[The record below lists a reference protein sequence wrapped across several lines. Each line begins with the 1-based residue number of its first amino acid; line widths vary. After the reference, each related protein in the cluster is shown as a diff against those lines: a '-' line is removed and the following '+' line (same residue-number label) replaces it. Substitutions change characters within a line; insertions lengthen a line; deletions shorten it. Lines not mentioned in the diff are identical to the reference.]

1 MNTYTMKRQ
10 RGVSLLIV
18 LLLLLIM
25 TLLGLAGLRSTVMQ
39 ERMSGNLLDRGIAF
53 QAAETALRE
62 AEAIARTAPD
72 FPGTPGAA
80 ADSACVAGLCQ
91 LPTGAVD
98 RWKTIPAGEWRN
110 ATTTLGAT
118 NATQAQFII
127 EELGAAETTLGCR
140 SNTKED
146 PYENGCLTPRY
157 RITARA
163 IDPTAANSANRSQVI
178 LTANYAP

>member
-1 MNTYTMKRQ
+1 MKRQ
-10 RGVSLLIV
+10 QGVSLLIV

-62 AEAIARTAPD
+62 AEAIAATTPV
-72 FPGTPGAA
+72 FPGSPGVA
-80 ADSACVAGLCQ
+80 ADSACVNGLCQ
-91 LPTGAVD
+91 LPTGAID

-110 ATTTLGAT
+110 ATTTLGTT

-127 EELGAAETTLGCR
+127 EVLGAAETTPGC
-140 SNTKED
+140 SQVQKDD
-146 PYENGCLTPRY
+146 PYDNGCLTPRY

-163 IDPTAANSANRSQVI
+163 IDPSAAISANRSQVI
-178 LTANYAP
+178 LTSNYAP